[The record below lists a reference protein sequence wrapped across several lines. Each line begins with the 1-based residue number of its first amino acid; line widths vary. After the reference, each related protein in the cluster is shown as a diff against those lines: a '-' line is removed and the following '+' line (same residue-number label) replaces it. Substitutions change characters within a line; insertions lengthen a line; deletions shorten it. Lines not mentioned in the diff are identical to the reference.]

1 MTTNMPN
8 GVVHYNQD
16 DGVATIT
23 LNRPESLNSMSDELM
38 QDLSSAL
45 GTVQE
50 DETVRVAVITGEGR
64 GFCSGADLNNA
75 AEQPEQA
82 DPNEATESMGDFFN
96 PALAALHN
104 CPVPT
109 VAKVNGVAAG
119 GGMGL
124 ALACDVTIAVRSS
137 FFVATFGPR
146 LGIVPDLGSTW
157 SLPRRAGRSR
167 AMGMAML
174 GDRISAEQA
183 ADWGL
188 IWKCVDDDQLDAEV
202 AAATDIL
209 KRTSPDA
216 MVRIRQSIDG
226 ASTSSFVDQLA
237 VEMEHQSVL
246 IPRNMAEGAQAF
258 LEKRDPQ
265 FDGRRGEN

>member
-1 MTTNMPN
+1 MTISSMPN
-8 GVVHYNQD
+8 GVVHFALE
-16 DGVATIT
+16 DGVGTIT
-23 LNRPESLNSMSDELM
+23 LDRPESLNSMNDELM

-45 GTVQE
+45 SVVEE
-50 DETVRVAVITGEGR
+50 DENVRVIVITGNGR

-75 AEQPEQA
+75 A
-82 DPNEATESMGDFFN
+82 DPDQTMTNVTPAFSPGDFFN
-96 PALAALHN
+96 PALKALHH

-109 VAKVNGVAAG
+109 IARINGVAAG
-119 GGMGL
+119 GGLGI
-124 ALACDVTIAVRSS
+124 ALACDITIAVRST

-146 LGIVPDLGSTW
+146 LGIVPDMGSTW
-157 SLPRRAGRSR
+157 SLPRRTGRAR

-183 ADWGL
+183 AQWGL
-188 IWKCVDDDQLDAEV
+188 IWKCVDDEELDAEV
-202 AAATDIL
+202 EAATETL

-226 ASTSSFVDQLA
+226 ASTAGFVDQLG
-237 VEMEHQSVL
+237 VEMEHQAVL

-258 LEKRDPQ
+258 LEKRDPE
-265 FDGRRGEN
+265 FDGTRN